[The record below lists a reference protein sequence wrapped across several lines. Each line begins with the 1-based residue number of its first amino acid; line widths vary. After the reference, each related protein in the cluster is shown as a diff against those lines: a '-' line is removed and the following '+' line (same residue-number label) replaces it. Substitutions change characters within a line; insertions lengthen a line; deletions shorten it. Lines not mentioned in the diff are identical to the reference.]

1 MEKKKRQINSGL
13 KAWNDA
19 RSFFSKENKK
29 AGKKFSGIELNAL
42 TKSFLFEHYGKSFDK
57 EDLDVFIKKE
67 VPNFYDNIFD
77 VTLNDLMA
85 IAYFLIDDRISN
97 YMPKNVT
104 ILVDAGELGVSEFN
118 SSEYNYYESGVKDIV
133 ENIRDVVGNDS
144 ETIQFEGSI
153 EKRKRTPKDSKNP
166 DDYYIKWTLEGYGT
180 EPKRKV
186 VPQITEKRFL
196 PPIELAKSRK
206 TKKRVSKKVKEKVKK
221 RQETRDVFKENKQ
234 LKERLKEKEK
244 EIEKTSQQVSQMQ
257 QQMLEMQQQMLE
269 MQKQLAK
276 LNKKK

>member
-1 MEKKKRQINSGL
+1 MKKKRQINSGL

-29 AGKKFSGIELNAL
+29 AGKKFSGVELNSL

-57 EDLDVFIKKE
+57 GDLDDFVKKE

-77 VTLNDLMA
+77 VTFNDLSP
-85 IAYFLIDDRISN
+85 IVYFLIDDRISN

-104 ILVDAGELGVSEFN
+104 ILVDAGELGISEFN
-118 SSEYNYYESGVKDIV
+118 SADYNYYESGVKDIV
-133 ENIRDVVGNDS
+133 ENIRDAAGNDS
-144 ETIQFEGSI
+144 TTLQFEGSI

-180 EPKRKV
+180 EPERKV

-196 PPIELAKSRK
+196 PPIELAKGRK
-206 TKKRVSKKVKEKVKK
+206 KKRISKKLKEKVKK
-221 RQETRDVFKENKQ
+221 RKETRDVFKENKE
-234 LKERLKEKEK
+234 LKVQLKEKEK
-244 EIEKTSQQVSQMQ
+244 EIEKTSQQVSEMQ
-257 QQMLEMQQQMLE
+257 KQMLEMQKQMLE